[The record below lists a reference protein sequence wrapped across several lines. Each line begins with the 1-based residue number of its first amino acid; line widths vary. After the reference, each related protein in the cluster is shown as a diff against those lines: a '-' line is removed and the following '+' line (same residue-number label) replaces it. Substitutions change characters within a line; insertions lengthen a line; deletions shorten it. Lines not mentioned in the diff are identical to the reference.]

1 MNYTLEE
8 IARLAGVS
16 RSTVSRVINHH
27 PNVRPEVRERVW
39 RIIREVGYQPHAA
52 ARNLVTRRSQIV
64 GVVIPETIPKVFSD
78 PYFPAVLRGI
88 FDALMER
95 GYHLMLSLLS
105 PPQEEDFYQRAL
117 RGRVVDGII
126 VLSAQVTDPLIRRAY
141 EEGLPVVSIG
151 RYPQEPGVSYVDA
164 DNVGGGRMATEH
176 LLRLG
181 WRRVATIAG
190 PQTMAPGI
198 DRLEGYRAALQAWG
212 IRPSPDW
219 IAEGDFT
226 EAGGYMA
233 MRRLLSA
240 RPDAVF
246 VASDLM
252 AMGALKAL
260 REAGLRVPEDMAIVG
275 YDDVELA
282 QFTDPPL
289 TTVRQPIYELG
300 RVAVQLL
307 LHQLEEDV
315 REPQRVIL
323 PTELVIRA
331 SCGALRQIGMPEWR
345 GDLASRN
352 SGEPGFPY

>member
-1 MNYTLEE
+1 MSYTLEE

-27 PNVRPEVRERVW
+27 PSVRPEVRERVW
-39 RIIREVGYQPHAA
+39 QIIREVGYQPHAA
-52 ARNLVTRRSQIV
+52 ARNLATRRSQIV
-64 GVVIPETIPKVFSD
+64 GVVIPETLPKVFSD

-88 FDALMER
+88 SDALTEH

-105 PPQEEDFYQRAL
+105 PQQEEDFYQRAL

-141 EEGLPVVSIG
+141 QEGLPVVSIG
-151 RYPQEPGVSYVDA
+151 RYPQEPGVTYVDV

-181 WRRVATIAG
+181 RRRVATIAG

-198 DRLEGYRAALQAWG
+198 DRLEGYCAALQAWG
-212 IRPSPDW
+212 LSPLPEW

-233 MRRLLSA
+233 MHRLLPA

-252 AMGALKAL
+252 AVGALKAL
-260 REAGLRVPEDMAIVG
+260 REAGLRVPDDIAIVG

-282 QFTDPPL
+282 RFTDPPL

-300 RVAVQLL
+300 RVAVHLL
-307 LHQLEEDV
+307 LRQLEEGT

-323 PTELVIRA
+323 PVELVIRS
-331 SCGALRQIGMPEWR
+331 SCGALREFGAHELSSESFIG
-345 GDLASRN
+345 S
-352 SGEPGFPY
+352 

>member
-1 MNYTLEE
+1 MGYTLEE

-27 PNVRPEVRERVW
+27 PSVRPEVRERVW

-64 GVVIPETIPKVFSD
+64 GVVIPETLPKVFSD

-88 FDALMER
+88 SDALVER

-105 PPQEEDFYQRAL
+105 PQQEEDFYQRAL

-141 EEGLPVVSIG
+141 QEGLPVVSIG
-151 RYPQEPGVSYVDA
+151 RYPQEPAVSYVDA

-181 WRRVATIAG
+181 RRRVATIAG

-212 IRPSPDW
+212 LNPQPEW
-219 IAEGDFT
+219 IVEGDFT
-226 EAGGYMA
+226 EAGGYVA
-233 MRRLLSA
+233 MRRLLPA

-252 AMGALKAL
+252 AVGALKAL
-260 REAGLRVPEDMAIVG
+260 REAGLRVPEDVAIVG

-282 QFTDPPL
+282 RFTDPPL

-300 RVAVQLL
+300 RMAVQLL
-307 LHQLEEDV
+307 LRQLEEGMRD
-315 REPQRVIL
+315 PQRVIL
-323 PTELVIRA
+323 PTELVIRS
-331 SCGALRQIGMPEWR
+331 SCGALRERSALEVR
-345 GDLASRN
+345 GDAFASDDRH
-352 SGEPGFPY
+352 PG

>member
-1 MNYTLEE
+1 MSYTLEE

-27 PNVRPEVRERVW
+27 PHVRPEVRERVW
-39 RIIREVGYQPHAA
+39 KVIREVGYHPHAA
-52 ARNLVTRRSQIV
+52 ARNLATRRSQII
-64 GVVIPETIPKVFSD
+64 GVVIPETLPKVFSD

-88 FDALMER
+88 SDALAER

-105 PPQEEDFYQRAL
+105 PQQEEDFYQRAL
-117 RGRVVDGII
+117 RGHVVDGII
-126 VLSAQVTDPLIRRAY
+126 VLSAQVTDPLIARAY
-141 EEGLPVVSIG
+141 RDGLPVVSIG
-151 RYPQEPGVSYVDA
+151 RYPEEPGVSYVDA
-164 DNVGGGRMATEH
+164 DNLEGGRMATEH

-181 WRRVATIAG
+181 RRRVATIAG

-198 DRLEGYRAALQAWG
+198 DRLEGYRLALQAWG
-212 IRPSPDW
+212 LSPRPEW

-233 MRRLLSA
+233 MRRLLPA

-252 AMGALKAL
+252 AVGALKAI
-260 REAGLRVPEDMAIVG
+260 REAGLRVPEDIALVG

-282 QFTDPPL
+282 RYTDPPL
-289 TTVRQPIYELG
+289 TTVRQPIYDLG
-300 RVAVQLL
+300 RIAVQLL
-307 LHQLEEDV
+307 LRQLEEGN

-323 PTELVIRA
+323 PTELVIRS
-331 SCGALRQIGMPEWR
+331 SCGALK
-345 GDLASRN
+345 S
-352 SGEPGFPY
+352 PGAR

>member
-1 MNYTLEE
+1 MGYTLEE

-27 PNVRPEVRERVW
+27 PSVRPEVRERVW

-52 ARNLVTRRSQIV
+52 ARNLATRRSQIV
-64 GVVIPETIPKVFSD
+64 GVVIPEALPKFFSD

-88 FDALMER
+88 SDALTER

-105 PPQEEDFYQRAL
+105 PQQEEDFYQRAL
-117 RGRVVDGII
+117 RGRLVDGII
-126 VLSAQVTDPLIRRAY
+126 VISAQITDPLIRQAY
-141 EEGLPVVSIG
+141 QEGLPVISVG
-151 RYPQEPGVSYVDA
+151 RYPQEPGVSYVDV
-164 DNVGGGRMATEH
+164 DNVGGGRMATDH

-181 WRRVATIAG
+181 RRRIATIAG
-190 PQTMAPGI
+190 PQTRAPGI
-198 DRLEGYRAALQAWG
+198 DRLEGYRAALRAWG
-212 IRPSPDW
+212 IDPPPEW

-226 EAGGYMA
+226 EIGGYVA

-246 VASDLM
+246 AASDLM
-252 AMGALKAL
+252 AVGAMKAI
-260 REAGLRVPEDMAIVG
+260 REAGLRIPEDIAIVG

-282 QFTDPPL
+282 RFTDPPL

-300 RVAVQLL
+300 RIAVRLL
-307 LHQLEEDV
+307 LSQLEEGA
-315 REPQRVIL
+315 REPQQVVL

-331 SCGALRQIGMPEWR
+331 SCGALQERGAPEPR
-345 GDLASRN
+345 GASL
-352 SGEPGFPY
+352 SGWD